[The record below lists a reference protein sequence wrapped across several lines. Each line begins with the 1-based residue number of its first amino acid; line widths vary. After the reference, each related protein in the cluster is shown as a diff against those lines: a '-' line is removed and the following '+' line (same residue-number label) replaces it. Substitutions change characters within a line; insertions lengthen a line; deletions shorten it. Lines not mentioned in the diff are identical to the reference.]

1 MPAPHPPICIARFEV
16 YVWRVA
22 ISEPVHNAFGSQA
35 ARATASIRLEDADG
49 AMGWGDIWG
58 NFPGLTPEY
67 RARLAAEVVL
77 PQLVGETIDEIP
89 AFFARL
95 ETMTRVLALQSA
107 EPGPFA
113 AICCAVDAALWDL
126 AGRKAGLPVSR
137 LLNPDCEA
145 TAVPCYAS
153 GINPGGAAETI
164 ARCQGEGFRAFKVK
178 IGFGRERDLHALT
191 HARDQVSDAETLLA
205 DANQAWTRSEAALMA
220 AVLRDFDLGWLE
232 EPMPVDEP
240 AAEWKRLRGV
250 MTMPLAGGENI
261 RGLAEFQAAR
271 AWLDVS
277 QPDVGKWGG
286 LTRAFEIGR
295 EVVAI
300 GKRYCPH
307 WLAGGI
313 GLIGSAHVLAAVGG
327 SGLLEIDAN
336 PNPLRTDLVPET
348 VNIRDGLFRLP
359 DGPGLGIA
367 PDTAAL
373 AGDLVF
379 HAEVAG

>member
-1 MPAPHPPICIARFEV
+1 
-16 YVWRVA
+16 
-22 ISEPVHNAFGSQA
+22 
-35 ARATASIRLEDADG
+35 
-49 AMGWGDIWG
+49 
-58 NFPGLTPEY
+58 
-67 RARLAAEVVL
+67 
-77 PQLVGETIDEIP
+77 
-89 AFFARL
+89 
-95 ETMTRVLALQSA
+95 
-107 EPGPFA
+107 
-113 AICCAVDAALWDL
+113 
-126 AGRKAGLPVSR
+126 
-137 LLNPDCEA
+137 
-145 TAVPCYAS
+145 
-153 GINPGGAAETI
+153 
-164 ARCQGEGFRAFKVK
+164 
-178 IGFGRERDLHALT
+178 
-191 HARDQVSDAETLLA
+191 
-205 DANQAWTRSEAALMA
+205 
-220 AVLRDFDLGWLE
+220 
-232 EPMPVDEP
+232 
-240 AAEWKRLRGV
+240 
-250 MTMPLAGGENI
+250 MPLAGGENI

-271 AWLDVS
+271 AWLDVI

-373 AGDLVF
+373 VGDLVF